1 MTAQIPEKL
10 TNKMDGIDFHG
21 YELFSICIG
30 DPTDY
35 KNYKTYPFEQKG
47 DPEKCAVCS
56 ACWRGYV
63 SVYELNNEG
72 EIRLVKFEY
81 PFGGTPREADEAD
94 ETLED
99 DFWLQLRTDFF
110 GDKLFVPFEGGKIVT
125 DERKWLEVN
134 RT

>member
-1 MTAQIPEKL
+1 MEE
-10 TNKMDGIDFHG
+10 IDFDG
-21 YELFSICIG
+21 YALFSICVG

-35 KNYKTYPFEQKG
+35 KNYKVYPFEQKG

-63 SVYELNNEG
+63 SVYELEPSG

-81 PFGGTPREADEAD
+81 PFGRTPREPDEVG
-94 ETLED
+94 EKLKG
-99 DFWLQLRTDFF
+99 DFWLNLRTEFF
-110 GDKLFVPFEGGKIVT
+110 GDKLFVPFVNGKIVT
-125 DERKWLEVN
+125 DKSKWLAVS